1 MKKLIIACV
10 IIIEHGQ
17 SISMIVSA
25 SRSLNMALSVPL
37 EHLGNIRQSFSLH
50 ELTGPIIRKSEDTKG
65 NVNFGFYKP
74 KWLV

>member
-1 MKKLIIACV
+1 
-10 IIIEHGQ
+10 
-17 SISMIVSA
+17 
-25 SRSLNMALSVPL
+25 MALSVPL
-37 EHLGNIRQSFSLH
+37 EHLGNIRQPFSLH